1 MISFIVPAYNE
12 ERFLGPTL
20 AAIHAAATEIGHAYE
35 VIVVDDAST
44 DGTVDIAWSHAARV
58 VHVSYRQIAST
69 RNAGARAALGE
80 TLIFVD
86 ADTLVTATTVRASLE
101 ALRRGAVGGGAT
113 LRLDGRL
120 PWHGW
125 FLLWCVRV
133 GMRLGR
139 LAAGCYLFCTRAAFE
154 AAGGFDEGLFATEEL
169 ALSRALQK
177 QGRVV
182 ILREPVVSSGR
193 KLRTFSGWEIFRL
206 LSALVRRGPQVLR
219 SRERLDL
226 WYGRRRTD
234 SETFGDLSA
243 VARGAKVDRPRAIS

>member
-12 ERFLGPTL
+12 EQFLGPTL
-20 AAIHAAATEIGHAYE
+20 RAIHAAASTLGHPYE

-44 DGTVDIAWSHAARV
+44 DRTVEVARTCGARIV
-58 VHVSYRQIAST
+58 SVHHRQIAGT
-69 RNAGARAALGE
+69 RNAGARAASGD

-86 ADTLVTATTVRASLE
+86 ADTLVTAGTVQASLD

-125 FLLWCVRV
+125 LLLWSVRT

-154 AAGGFDEGLFATEEL
+154 AVGGFDEGLFATEEL

-182 ILREPVVSSGR
+182 ILRESVVSSGR
-193 KLRTFSGWEIFRL
+193 KLRTFSGWEILRL
-206 LSALVRRGPQVLR
+206 LSSLARRGPGMLR
-219 SRERLDL
+219 SRDRLDL

-234 SETFGDLSA
+234 SHAYGD
-243 VARGAKVDRPRAIS
+243 RGGAIS

>member
-12 ERFLGPTL
+12 EQFLGATL
-20 AAIHAAATEIGHAYE
+20 HAIRAAATDIGQPYE

-44 DGTVDIAWSHAARV
+44 DGTVRVARSFDARV
-58 VHVSYRQIAST
+58 VSVQYRQIAGT
-69 RNAGARAALGE
+69 RNAGARAASGD

-86 ADTLVTATTVRASLE
+86 ADTIVTATTVRASLE

-125 FLLWCVRV
+125 LLLWSVRA

-182 ILREPVVSSGR
+182 ILREFVVSSGR
-193 KLRTFSGWEIFRL
+193 KLRTFSGGEIFRL
-206 LSALVRRGPQVLR
+206 LSALAWRGPRILR

-226 WYGRRRTD
+226 WYGRRRKD
-234 SETFGDLSA
+234 SQTIGE
-243 VARGAKVDRPRAIS
+243 RPSTIG